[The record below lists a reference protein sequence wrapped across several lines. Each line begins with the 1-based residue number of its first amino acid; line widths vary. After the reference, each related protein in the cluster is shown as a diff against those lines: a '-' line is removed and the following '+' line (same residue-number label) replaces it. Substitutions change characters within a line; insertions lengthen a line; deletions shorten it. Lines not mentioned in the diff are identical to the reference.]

1 MEISFNWGRQTTVMQ
16 TWTVSDVT
24 VLRKAVTH
32 EMSSKRQVIT
42 SLLIAGASDEV
53 TCGSKLTRELG

>member
-1 MEISFNWGRQTTVMQ
+1 MQ

-42 SLLIAGASDEV
+42 SLLIGGASDEV
-53 TCGSKLTRELG
+53 TCGSKLMRELG